1 MQILF
6 FTRIYKRRLNKFVRL
21 EYISGFLLFERVEIY
36 VHICKY
42 VETVIVLVCVFARIL
57 KLNQL
62 VMKFL
67 T

>member
-1 MQILF
+1 MLD
-6 FTRIYKRRLNKFVRL
+6 LN
-21 EYISGFLLFERVEIY
+21 ISGFLLFERVEIY

-62 VMKFL
+62 VMKLL
-67 T
+67 TKYVCKDAFDRYIK